1 VWVVGDAAHVKQ
13 ADGKVLPGV
22 VQPAV
27 QGAAHAARMILRH
40 IAGQSPE
47 PFVYRDL
54 GNMAIV
60 GRGSAIADLGWVHLT
75 GVVGW
80 LAWLFLHIVKL
91 IGFRNRLV
99 VLIGWA
105 TAYLTHQR
113 SARLITSVPPD
124 PSQASSP
131 GV

>member
-1 VWVVGDAAHVKQ
+1 
-13 ADGKVLPGV
+13 V

-27 QGAAHAARMILRH
+27 QGAVHAARSILRRT
-40 IAGQSPE
+40 AGQSTA

-60 GRGSAIADLGWVHLT
+60 GRGSAVADLGWLRLT
-75 GVVGW
+75 GFTGW
-80 LAWLFLHIVKL
+80 LAWLFLHLLKL

-105 TAYLTHQR
+105 AAYLTFQR
-113 SARLITSVPPD
+113 SARLITNEAAPRS
-124 PSQASSP
+124 
-131 GV
+131 